1 LHVKMARRASMQRL
15 EAFFIRLADA
25 RHNRVNPMKLALQVL
40 VDKHQR
46 LKRSAHITI
55 A

>member
-1 LHVKMARRASMQRL
+1 MQRF
-15 EAFFIRLADA
+15 EAFFIRLADT
-25 RHNRVNPMKLALQVL
+25 RHNRVNPMKLGLQML

-46 LKRSAHITI
+46 LKRSAHIPI